1 MVEKWVSGRPDEA
14 RQLTGLGATD
24 DRELN
29 PSPLACRKL
38 AIPCLVVIG

>member
-1 MVEKWVSGRPDEA
+1 MASRPDEA

-29 PSPLACRKL
+29 PLLVAAQEAGDPS
-38 AIPCLVVIG
+38 LVVIG